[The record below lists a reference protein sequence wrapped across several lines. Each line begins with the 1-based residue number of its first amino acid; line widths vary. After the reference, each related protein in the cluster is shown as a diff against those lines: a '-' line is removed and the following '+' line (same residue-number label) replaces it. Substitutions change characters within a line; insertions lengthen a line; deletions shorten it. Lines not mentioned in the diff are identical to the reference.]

1 MKPFLKLSL
10 AFCAMIILF
19 SSCGKNNEIGKM
31 IPANALFVAQI
42 NMKSL
47 ESKLSW
53 NDIKETSWYKKAYSD
68 SSTADW
74 RRKILDNPSASGID
88 FDNGLIFFAAKNAGT
103 GYYLVAEGKIKSEK
117 DFETFNK
124 NFDPSQKVRK
134 EGDINLITLKDKN
147 VVGWNDNNFVYIMN
161 PNTTSSQ
168 MYKWN
173 DTTNIQ
179 PNTTPVDR
187 SAELSDLCKK
197 LFSLK
202 SDSSLAKNDKFDALL
217 KEAGDIHVWQNNE
230 ELVKNSSSLG
240 VLSMMKLDAFT
251 KDNITTY
258 SVTFDNG
265 KIDVDQKGYV
275 SKDLSDVLKK
285 YMGSSLN
292 KDMIKNIP
300 SQNVF
305 GLLAFNFKPEG
316 FTALIKLT
324 GADGIVNTYAQQMG
338 FGLDDLSKAT
348 NGDFLIAFSD
358 LKTKADSSGLNS
370 NGQPMDFSNLFHNFN
385 FIFSA
390 GVGDKGSLQK
400 IIDAGKKA
408 SVELGK
414 DSMVNYVM
422 NDKIF
427 ALSNSTSFASQYL
440 AGNNNKYD
448 FTDKI
453 SGHPVGFFLDI
464 HKILSG
470 FASAA
475 KASKPDRK
483 AMLDQSLN
491 TWNNIIAYGGEF
503 KDNAFT
509 FHTEINLIN
518 KDTNSLKQLNNYF
531 NEMFKIREANKDQ
544 NNHRLDSLLVPPP
557 IDTVKV
563 K

>member
-10 AFCAMIILF
+10 AFFAMIILF

-31 IPANALFVAQI
+31 IPANALFVAQL

-53 NDIKETSWYKKAYSD
+53 DDIKQTSWYKKAYSD

-88 FDNGLIFFAAKNAGT
+88 FDNGLIFFAAKNAGS

-124 NFDPSQKVRK
+124 NFDPSQTVRK

-161 PNTTSSQ
+161 PNTTSGQ

-173 DTTNIQ
+173 DTTEVQ

-187 SAELSDLCKK
+187 SAELSDLCKR

-202 SDSSLAKNDKFDALL
+202 SDSSLAENDKFGALI
-217 KEAGDIHVWQNNE
+217 KESGDMHVWQNNE
-230 ELVKNSSSLG
+230 ELVKSSSSLG

-251 KDNITTY
+251 KGNISTY

-275 SKDLSDVLKK
+275 SKELSDVLKK
-285 YMGSSLN
+285 YMGSSIN

-305 GLLAFNFKPEG
+305 GLLAINFKPEG
-316 FTALIKLT
+316 FTELIKLT
-324 GADGIVNTYAQQMG
+324 GADGIVNTYSQQMG
-338 FGLDDLSKAT
+338 FGLDDLSKAM
-348 NGDFLIAFSD
+348 NGDWLLAFSD
-358 LKTKADSSGLNS
+358 FKMKGDSMGK
-370 NGQPMDFSNLFHNFN
+370 PDFN
-385 FIFSA
+385 FIFST
-390 GVGDKGSLQK
+390 GIGDKASLQK
-400 IIDAGKKA
+400 IIDAGKKVSA
-408 SVELGK
+408 ELGK

-422 NDKIF
+422 NDKTF
-427 ALSNSTSFASQYL
+427 ALANSNSFASQYL

-453 SGHPVGFFLDI
+453 SGHPFGFFLDI
-464 HKILSG
+464 HKMLSG
-470 FASAA
+470 FS
-475 KASKPDRK
+475 STQGSRPDHK

-509 FHTEINLIN
+509 FHAEINLIN

-531 NEMFKIREANKDQ
+531 NEIFKIREVNKDQ

-557 IDTVKV
+557 NDTVKV